1 MRSGAI
7 KKLSVELLFELSEEE
22 KTKMGKW
29 QFSSLLSHQIKGFE
43 ITEFQFNSEEI
54 SSMTT
59 PFSFSIQTVAFSFS

>member
-1 MRSGAI
+1 
-7 KKLSVELLFELSEEE
+7 
-22 KTKMGKW
+22 MGKW

-59 PFSFSIQTVAFSFS
+59 PFSFSIQTVAFSYR